1 MDHFETGTIM
11 ITVDHKL
18 GTKLLACLLMAQ
30 QLPLPLPYPT
40 VAKKVIPNM
49 QKNLSPSHKPS
60 QALV

>member
-18 GTKLLACLLMAQ
+18 DTKLLACLLIMAQ
-30 QLPLPLPYPT
+30 QLPLPYPT

-49 QKNLSPSHKPS
+49 QKNLSPTVINPHRH
-60 QALV
+60 